1 MRTVGWPVAKTMQAT
16 PAPLKLKLAK
26 TSLDATDTSVKATVI
41 TPRTRQSMPDS
52 GALSPVSGRSR
63 SKRTIQA
70 HPAWTAYSIVR
81 ARFMAP
87 QTSHPIIQ
95 IEIAGFLNSRQIK
108 RLE

>member
-26 TSLDATDTSVKATVI
+26 TSLDATYTSVKTTVI

-52 GALSPVSGRSR
+52 GALSLVSGRSH

-70 HPAWTAYSIVR
+70 HPAWTAYLIVR

-87 QTSHPIIQ
+87 RTNHPIIQ
-95 IEIAGFLNSRQIK
+95 IEIVGFLNRPPN
-108 RLE
+108 